1 MFLRSKKRCK
11 DGKTHRYFSVVENR
25 RVRSGRVVQRQVL
38 FLGEINDSQQAAW
51 RQTLEVFDEAEQRA
65 ATLSL
70 FPEDRAIPA
79 DALDGVQVKLAEM
92 ELRRPRAF
100 GNYWLGCELW
110 RQLGLG
116 AFWEARLGE
125 GREEVPWAKVL
136 ELLVVSRL
144 VSPGSEFR
152 LHRQG
157 FDQSALGD
165 LLGTGFAV
173 AEKDRL
179 YRCLDRI
186 LKHKAALFEHLRQR
200 WQELFQAR
208 FDVLLYDL
216 TSTYIEGEGEAIP
229 KAQHGYSRDHRFDCR
244 QVVIALVVT
253 PEGFPLAYE
262 VMEGNTSDRTTLRGF
277 LAKIEAQYGRARR
290 VWLMDRGIPTE
301 EVLQEM
307 RAPER
312 EVFYLVGTPRGK
324 IQQYEKKWLE
334 LPWQKVRASVEVKLF
349 AEEGELYVLAK
360 SAGRRAKE
368 HAIRRRKL
376 VRLLWKLR
384 DLRRKS
390 PARDQLLLRIGAAK
404 KDAGRAFGF
413 VHIHLPQ
420 EGDSRHPP
428 DLHVPTRQRQVA
440 EGRTPRRALSAAL
453 EPGGR
458 ECRRAV
464 GTLPPTHPD
473 RSRVQDPQKRVG
485 PAPDL
490 SPARKPRG
498 GPHPGGLPRL
508 RPLRHPETKVASPGP
523 RPHPAGGAGKAGDDS
538 DAGCLPAYHRRP
550 LADHATL
557 HPAGTRSSPDAP
569 PAQSV
574 LAFTTAP
581 SPQGPGGAGKD
592 RAADTEN
599 VVPTFENPSLKTNHL
614 PLSYPLNCES
624 SVNLWKSFFRVR
636 RRSPRS
642 SD

>member
-1 MFLRSKKRCK
+1 MFLRSKRRRK

-70 FPEDRAIPA
+70 FPEDREIPA
-79 DALDGVQVKLAEM
+79 DALDGVQVKLREM

-110 RQLGLG
+110 RQLGLES
-116 AFWEARLGE
+116 FWEARLGE

-165 LLGTGFAV
+165 LLGSSFAV

-186 LKHKAALFEHLRQR
+186 LPHKAALFDHLRQR

-216 TSTYIEGEGEAIP
+216 TSTYIEGEGEEIP
-229 KAQHGYSRDHRFDCR
+229 KAKYGYSRDHRFDCR

-262 VMEGNTSDRTTLRGF
+262 VLEGNTSDRTTLRGF

-290 VWLMDRGIPTE
+290 VWLMDRGIPSE
-301 EVLQEM
+301 EVLTEM

-334 LPWQKVRASVEVKLF
+334 LPWQKVRESVEVKLF

-360 SAGRRAKE
+360 STGRRAKE
-368 HAIRRRKL
+368 QAIRRRKL

-404 KDAGRAFGF
+404 KEAGRAFGF
-413 VHIHLPQ
+413 VRILLPQ
-420 EGDSRHPP
+420 EGEA
-428 DLHVPTRQRQVA
+428 VTRQTFTFKLDKDKLQKAELRDGHYLLRSNLRGEDPAVLWELYLQLTQIEAAFKTLKSELGLRPIYHQLENRVEAHILVA
-440 EGRTPRRALSAAL
+440 FLAYALSVTLKQRLQALAPGLTPRAVL
-453 EPGGR
+453 EKL
-458 ECRRAV
+458 ATIQMLDV
-464 GTLPPTHPD
+464 
-473 RSRVQDPQKRVG
+473 
-485 PAPDL
+485 
-490 SPARKPRG
+490 
-498 GPHPGGLPRL
+498 
-508 RPLRHPETKVASPGP
+508 
-523 RPHPAGGAGKAGDDS
+523 
-538 DAGCLPAYHRRP
+538 CLPTTDGRWLIMPRYTQPEPDQA
-550 LADHATL
+550 LML
-557 HPAGTRSSPDAP
+557 HQLNLSLPSQP
-569 PAQSV
+569 PPRIKAQEEQ
-574 LAFTTAP
+574 AQTMQP
-581 SPQGPGGAGKD
+581 I
-592 RAADTEN
+592 
-599 VVPTFENPSLKTNHL
+599 LKM
-614 PLSYPLNCES
+614 
-624 SVNLWKSFFRVR
+624 
-636 RRSPRS
+636 
-642 SD
+642 